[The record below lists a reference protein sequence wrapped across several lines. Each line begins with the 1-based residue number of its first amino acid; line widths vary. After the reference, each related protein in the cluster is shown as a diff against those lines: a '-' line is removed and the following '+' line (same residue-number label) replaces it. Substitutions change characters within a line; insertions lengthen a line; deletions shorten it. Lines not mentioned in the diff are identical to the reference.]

1 MKKEEKEGKGGEEV
15 TVKLSGHTLRQVIS
29 VRGKREKST
38 GRITSI
44 VELVREAIDCW
55 VDTEAGVSE

>member
-1 MKKEEKEGKGGEEV
+1 MEEKEKGQGGGGV

-29 VRGKREKST
+29 VRGKRERDT
-38 GRITSI
+38 ERISSI

-55 VDTEAGVSE
+55 YDGELEETE